1 MSGRGP
7 GPGAGGVAP
16 GQKAMDFTGTIKRL
30 LGELRGHGLLVASVL
45 VFGAVSVVLTV
56 LGPKLLGNATNIVV
70 AGLLSRNLPEGLNE
84 EQALALLR
92 DQGQDSYADILS
104 TVDFTPGAG
113 LDTAALATTLGTAL
127 AVYVGAWLLGWQ
139 QARLTA
145 IVVQRTMYNL
155 RGRVEDKLHRVPL
168 SFYDRSSRGDVLSR
182 VTNDIDN
189 VSQVLNMTLSQL
201 VVSVFTVVG
210 VLGMMFAISPVLATI
225 AVVTVPL
232 SGVVTVLIAKRA
244 QPQFI
249 AQWRTTGELNGHV
262 EESYTGHDLVRV
274 FGQEE
279 EMRQTFRV
287 RNEEMYEATFR
298 ANYISGTIQPVMGLI
313 SNLSY
318 VAVAVV
324 GGLRVLAGQLSIG
337 DVQAVIQYSRQFTQ
351 PISQIASMMTQLQSG
366 AASAE
371 RIYGILDAHEEEAE
385 RGTAPSQV
393 RGEVAF
399 EGVSFSYDPSV
410 DLIRHLD
417 LRATPG
423 ETVAIVGPTGAGKTT
438 LVNLLMRFYDV
449 DAGRITLDGVDI
461 REMPRDALRSQIG
474 MVLQDTWLFEG
485 TIAQNILYPILPEP
499 GAEPTAQQT
508 ELMKR
513 AARATR
519 VEEFV
524 RSLPEGF
531 DTVVSGESGA
541 LSQGERQ
548 LLTIARAFVADPSI
562 LILDEAT
569 SSVDTRTEVLV
580 QEAMNALRVG
590 RTSFVIAHRLSTIT
604 GADTIVVMEH
614 GQIVEQGSHRALLE
628 ADGAY
633 ARLYASQ
640 FAAAAT
646 EDEV

>member
-541 LSQGERQ
+541 LS
-548 LLTIARAFVADPSI
+548 
-562 LILDEAT
+562 
-569 SSVDTRTEVLV
+569 
-580 QEAMNALRVG
+580 RV
-590 RTSFVIAHRLSTIT
+590 S
-604 GADTIVVMEH
+604 
-614 GQIVEQGSHRALLE
+614 GSC
-628 ADGAY
+628 
-633 ARLYASQ
+633 
-640 FAAAAT
+640 
-646 EDEV
+646 